1 MASLGAIIA
10 LGLASFWDPSGKQA
24 FCIFRVTLGIPC
36 PGCGMTRAAS
46 YLLHG
51 DVATSLRLHPFALL
65 MAFEAALLWVVA
77 GLRIHRGL
85 PIRLPRRIDGWA
97 LGHVTVLV
105 ALWLGRLASG
115 TAPF

>member
-1 MASLGAIIA
+1 L
-10 LGLASFWDPSGKQA
+10 
-24 FCIFRVTLGIPC
+24 
-36 PGCGMTRAAS
+36 TRAAS
-46 YLLHG
+46 HLLHG
-51 DVATSLRLHPFALL
+51 DLAASLRLHPFAPLL
-65 MAFEAALLWVVA
+65 ALEATALWAVV

-85 PIRLPRRIDGWA
+85 PIQMPRRIEGWA